1 MILVTGA
8 TGHIGNVLVRE
19 LLARGEKVCAL
30 VIPNDDLTCLQSLDV
45 EIIEGDVLDLESVR
59 RACKEVT
66 DVFHLAAI
74 ITIMPGKNERVQQV
88 NVEGTKNV
96 LKAAYEAGV
105 HRFIYTSTIH
115 ALKRVPDGV
124 IDESVPFDPNN
135 PVGTYDRSKA
145 QATLTVLEAVK
156 RGLDA
161 VVVCPTGVIG
171 PYDYRVSSMTES
183 ILSCSRGETQTY
195 IENAAYDFVDVR
207 DVVAGLLAAREKGRS
222 GESYIL
228 SGERVPSHEMHQ
240 LIQKITGIPFRENAL
255 PLKQAR
261 VIASLMAFSYRITRG
276 TPRFT
281 PYALEVLI
289 SNSNFS
295 HAKATRELGYQPRP
309 LKQSFAD
316 TIAWHK
322 DHPELGAK
330 KNQ

>member
-19 LLARGEKVCAL
+19 LLGQAEKVRAL
-30 VIPNDDLTCLQSLDV
+30 VVPNDDLTCIKGLDV
-45 EIIEGDVLDLESVR
+45 EIVEGDVLDLESVS
-59 RACKEVT
+59 RACKGVT

-74 ITIMPGKNERVQQV
+74 ITIMPGKNERVQRV
-88 NVEGTKNV
+88 NVDGTKNV

-105 HRFIYTSTIH
+105 RRFIYTSTIH
-115 ALKRVPDGV
+115 ALKRVPDGI
-124 IDESVPFDPNN
+124 IDESVPFDPDN

-145 QATLTVLEAVK
+145 QATLAVLDAVK

-161 VVVCPTGVIG
+161 VVACPTGVIG
-171 PYDYRVSSMTES
+171 PCDYRVSSMTQS
-183 ILSCSRGETQTY
+183 ILSCARGETQTY
-195 IENAAYDFVDVR
+195 IEGAAYDFVDVR
-207 DVVAGLLAAREKGRS
+207 DVVAGLLVAWKKGRT

-228 SGERVPSHEMHQ
+228 SGARIPSHEMHQ
-240 LIQKITGIPFRENAL
+240 MIQKITSLPFKENIL
-255 PLKQAR
+255 PQAQAR
-261 VIASLMAFSYRITRG
+261 VIASLMAFSYRFSRA

-309 LKQSFAD
+309 PEQSFAD
-316 TIAWHK
+316 TISWHK
-322 DHPELGAK
+322 KHPELDSK
-330 KNQ
+330 K